1 MDRETHVMHLINLA
15 KADGHIHPH
24 ELIFIQSLAL
34 RMGIDGSVFQRIA
47 THPDLVPFRIA
58 SREEDR
64 FAQLCE
70 LVMLLH
76 IDQKT
81 EPEELA
87 YVEKIG
93 IKLGFTSA
101 LVDQLVNY
109 FGSNPMPQDLESFRK
124 SL

>member
-1 MDRETHVMHLINLA
+1 MDRETHLMHLINLA
-15 KADGHIHPH
+15 KADGQAHPH
-24 ELIFIQSLAL
+24 EIIFIQSLAL

-47 THPDLVPFRIA
+47 SHPDLVPFRIA
-58 SREEDR
+58 SLVEDR
-64 FAQLCE
+64 FAHLCE

-101 LVDQLVNY
+101 MVDRLVNY
-109 FGSNPMPQDLESFRK
+109 FRSKPMPEDLEIFRK